1 MMTYSHG
8 IAWRGTAHTRPYCI
22 KSLYDCQNNEA
33 GDSMAVHELAG
44 TKVRKED
51 YIDLNAIAAAYHST
65 HPDVTDPH
73 QQVRF
78 GTSGHRG
85 QAGNGS
91 FTEDHVAAITQA
103 VCNFRKQFGAEGPL
117 FVGEDTHYLSKLAYE
132 TVLSVLAANGVTPL
146 PAGRPART
154 SPRPSKRKPTV
165 SWQAIT
171 RTSG

>member
-1 MMTYSHG
+1 MTYSHG

-73 QQVRF
+73 QQEIGR
-78 GTSGHRG
+78 
-85 QAGNGS
+85 A
-91 FTEDHVAAITQA
+91 HV
-103 VCNFRKQFGAEGPL
+103 
-117 FVGEDTHYLSKLAYE
+117 
-132 TVLSVLAANGVTPL
+132 
-146 PAGRPART
+146 
-154 SPRPSKRKPTV
+154 
-165 SWQAIT
+165 
-171 RTSG
+171 